1 MGYSSKG
8 GHGTAAVLV
17 DMSSNALY
25 EGVGLGST
33 SAASSLYYQYVPS
46 KVSPFLMH
54 SAMPIY
60 NYLSV

>member
-1 MGYSSKG
+1 MGYSSKD

-17 DMSSNALY
+17 DMSSIALY
-25 EGVGLGST
+25 EGVGLGSS

-54 SAMPIY
+54 RAMPIY
-60 NYLSV
+60 WGE

>member
-1 MGYSSKG
+1 MGYSSKY

-25 EGVGLGST
+25 KEVGLGST

-46 KVSPFLMH
+46 KVSLFLMH

-60 NYLSV
+60 NYLFV